1 MKSVTYNLSMRKER
15 MHDAL
20 KGTRKIHDDLDL
32 FSFIKRELEEIVLE
46 KRGFLSSMISRV
58 LPVTELTDYFAL
70 MNHPIHNSSTN
81 CTQFKHH

>member
-1 MKSVTYNLSMRKER
+1 MKSITYNLSMRKER

-58 LPVTELTDYFAL
+58 LPVTELTMLKAKNGSFF
-70 MNHPIHNSSTN
+70 N
-81 CTQFKHH
+81 